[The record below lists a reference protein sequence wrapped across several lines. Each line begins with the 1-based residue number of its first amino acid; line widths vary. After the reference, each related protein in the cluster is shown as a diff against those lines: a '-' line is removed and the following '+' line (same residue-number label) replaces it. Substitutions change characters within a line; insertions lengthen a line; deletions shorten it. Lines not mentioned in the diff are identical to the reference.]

1 MRRGAPL
8 LYYSFS
14 LTFTPLFHN
23 GPNNESLHRS
33 QEASKDPHAPRSAF
47 FSSSHAYT
55 LPQEALANVANREAT
70 GYTQSGTLFHSKTR
84 ALEKA
89 ITKALPA
96 YEARFSYPTGPIKLD
111 PVDIPGY
118 THTSDDA
125 EEPEPAFGW
134 WRRKDRVHP
143 TRKGETEI
151 VYTGF
156 QDGLARIAQSIKD
169 EGPFDGVIGFSQGA
183 CAAGMVASLL
193 EPGKKE
199 AFDESSSKEAVTEEF
214 PSSFNFDD
222 AKPQPPLRFAIIYSG
237 FPAPGQRY
245 AAFYEPPLKT
255 PTLHFLGTLD
265 GVVEEVRSRALIE
278 RCERPREAVHP
289 GGHFLPSQ
297 RPWLDAAVSFIRD
310 SLDQAKDDDGGD
322 AAGTAEKEEGVE
334 EMNVPF

>member
-1 MRRGAPL
+1 M
-8 LYYSFS
+8 
-14 LTFTPLFHN
+14 
-23 GPNNESLHRS
+23 
-33 QEASKDPHAPRSAF
+33 
-47 FSSSHAYT
+47 
-55 LPQEALANVANREAT
+55 
-70 GYTQSGTLFHSKTR
+70 
-84 ALEKA
+84 
-89 ITKALPA
+89 
-96 YEARFSYPTGPIKLD
+96 
-111 PVDIPGY
+111 
-118 THTSDDA
+118 
-125 EEPEPAFGW
+125 
-134 WRRKDRVHP
+134 HP

-156 QDGLARIAQSIKD
+156 QDGLARIAQTIKD

-193 EPGKKE
+193 EPGRKE
-199 AFDESSSKEAVTEEF
+199 AFNEASSHNAGTEEF
-214 PSSFNFDD
+214 PLSFTFDD
-222 AKPQPPLRFAIIYSG
+222 AKPQPPFRFAIIYSG

-245 AAFYEPPLKT
+245 SAFYEPPLKT

-265 GVVEEVRSRALIE
+265 GVVEEARSRALIE

-310 SLDQAKDDDGGD
+310 SLDQAKDNGGGD